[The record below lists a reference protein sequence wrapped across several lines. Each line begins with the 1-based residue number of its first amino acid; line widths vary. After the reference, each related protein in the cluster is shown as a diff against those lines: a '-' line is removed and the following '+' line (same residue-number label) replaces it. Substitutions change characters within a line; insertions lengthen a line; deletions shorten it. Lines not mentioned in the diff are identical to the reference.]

1 MISQH
6 VYRAYLVGS
15 PDVEL
20 SLRGGKITLDDATAP
35 HVQANIDVAAPG
47 HWETVPDDLPTAYGG
62 LVWVPDDELLGSLD
76 PRLSPRVRVTTDA
89 TYPTFSTSRYFD
101 LGVRDLDPS
110 QTTRVV
116 SLKLASD
123 EAILEDYSQL
133 TDDPTPFTLAASLR
147 GVVNYVL
154 GRAITLRRNL
164 AHNPWPVNNGN
175 VDDWQTRFGW
185 SRAFSGDAAY
195 FTCQGGTQ
203 ASFGRGFDIRGNY
216 DAPPGG
222 SGLWTSI
229 PISAGGAVYLSVQ
242 AGTTRPD
249 IRVRASVRLH
259 DGAGNWIEG
268 QTAGPWVSLA
278 TGWQRVGVAYVAPAD
293 GYIVGRVEFEPGF
306 LLNDGDVLGAQ
317 QMLIEPGTLTY
328 DGYFDGHSNP
338 GAGTR
343 YDGAPAASTSRWT
356 AALESSPAVD
366 ADLTPY
372 WPVTNLMPNP
382 AVRAVVGNWIAGG
395 ANGSLTRE
403 TGWSGV
409 PADPSITT
417 GTATA
422 FTGNSGLGQGGA
434 VAQTAS
440 TVPYAPVSSGKKYTV
455 YCWALSTVAK
465 QVRLAVQVFGADGAV
480 LSGGI
485 DIATANL
492 QANSWALVKGE
503 VEMPANASR
512 IGPFLYAASG
522 VQWTA
527 GQNLRTT
534 AWMVHEG
541 TYPVT
546 IPWFDGAKPSDTH
559 YDYVPSGAAHASA
572 TTRTPKHDA
581 TDPDALTWRAGT
593 SAIEFLRPLVQKA
606 GFRLVCDE
614 QRRWTLRD
622 ENYVADGALNVRYGV
637 NLIDGSA
644 LISRV
649 SGLWFDGRVTRYRWT
664 DRDGIQRERDD
675 AYALTSSPTLVSLVE
690 VDSAYPGPGRSQY
703 AVRRAQTR
711 GREVTVA
718 AVADWRAQ
726 SEQAATF
733 VLDGAPTQFG
743 SASRIEFDLGPGNTR
758 DRMTIT
764 ARTVD
769 LPEGAWILGTPDESW
784 LEGPTPQTWLEAG

>member
-6 VYRAYLVGS
+6 VYRAYLLGS

-62 LVWVPDDELLGSLD
+62 LVWVPDNELLDRLD

-110 QTTRVV
+110 QTTRVA

-164 AHNPWPVNNGN
+164 FLNPWSIYPDGVIGLAGELTASSDGGRLRITHNVGAAPGN
-175 VDDWQTRFGW
+175 DYVLHPLGALTSGETYGIRIELQNVSGALDVVASLRDG
-185 SRAFSGDAAY
+185 FSVLSTLDR
-195 FTCQGGTQ
+195 T
-203 ASFGRGFDIRGNY
+203 
-216 DAPPGG
+216 
-222 SGLWTSI
+222 
-229 PISAGGAVYLSVQ
+229 IS
-242 AGTTRPD
+242 GTTHT
-249 IRVRASVRLH
+249 L
-259 DGAGNWIEG
+259 
-268 QTAGPWVSLA
+268 
-278 TGWQRVGVAYVAPAD
+278 TGTYTVGDVAPANPRVLID
-293 GYIVGRVEFEPGF
+293 LVG
-306 LLNDGDVLGAQ
+306 A
-317 QMLIEPGTLTY
+317 GTGEAFTLALSIAEE
-328 DGYFDGHSNP
+328 GVAVAGPYFDGGSNP
-338 GAGTR
+338 GYGTR
-343 YDGAPAASTSRWT
+343 YDGAPFASPSRWT
-356 AALESSPAVD
+356 AALEASPTVD

-382 AVRAVVGNWIAGG
+382 AVRAVVGNWTAGG

-403 TGWSGV
+403 TGWPGI
-409 PADPSITT
+409 PADPSIGTVTLTT
-417 GTATA
+417 

-440 TVPYAPVSSGKKYTV
+440 TVPYAPVSPGKTYTV
-455 YCWALSTVAK
+455 YCWALSAVVAK

-485 DIATANL
+485 DIATVNL
-492 QANSWALVKGE
+492 PLDTWVLVKGE

-527 GQNLRTT
+527 GQNLRTS

-546 IPWFDGAKPSDTH
+546 IPWFDGAKPSDAH
-559 YDYVPSGAAHASA
+559 YDYVPTGAAHASA

-581 TDPDALTWRAGT
+581 TDPDALIWRAGT

-622 ENYVADGALNVRYGV
+622 ENYVAEGSLNIRYGV

-644 LISRV
+644 LISRD

-675 AYALTSSPTLVSLVE
+675 AFGLTADPTKTDLVVLE
-690 VDSAYPGPGRSQY
+690 NTPYPGPGRSEY
-703 AVRRAQTR
+703 AVRRAQGR
-711 GREVTVA
+711 GREVSVTT
-718 AVADWRAQ
+718 VADWRAA
-726 SEQAATF
+726 SEQSCTIL
-733 VLDGAPTQFG
+733 LDGAPTQYG
-743 SASRIEFDLGPGNTR
+743 SAARVEFNLGPGDSR
-758 DRMTIT
+758 DRMTII

-769 LPEGAWILGTPDESW
+769 LNEGAWLLGTPDESW
-784 LEGPTPQTWLEAG
+784 LEGPTPETWLEAG